1 MEKIPDNIES
11 DEDLKAAVDAVGAGL
26 QEISHYLN
34 ANPATKGK
42 VRFPTGFLGTVGSH
56 NKKYSWI
63 EKEVLKRNISYQ
75 YIFYDLLRWIST
87 RTNITGTAAEMI
99 YKHAIV
105 VKTSIAEGLMAA
117 AASQLGY
124 VQHRYPKCIKRLLK
138 EKIISQKLYDELDW
152 MWKVRGAIH
161 VYTVNDLEWEKYFVA
176 DANRASKAVKE
187 LEKAL
192 DLHFAI
198 PPF

>member
-1 MEKIPDNIES
+1 MATIPDNIDT
-11 DEDLKAAVDAVGAGL
+11 DEELKAAVEAVGAGL

-34 ANPATKGK
+34 ANPASKGK
-42 VRFPTGFLGTVGSH
+42 VRFPRGFLGTVGSH

-63 EKEVLKRNISYQ
+63 EKEVLKRNLSYQ

-87 RTNITGTAAEMI
+87 RTDVSGTAAEMI
-99 YKHAIV
+99 FKHAIV

-117 AASQLGY
+117 CASQLGY
-124 VQHRYPKCIKRLLK
+124 EQHKYPKCIKRLLK
-138 EKIISQKLYDELDW
+138 EQIISQKLFDELDW

-161 VYTVNDLEWEKYFVA
+161 VYTVNDLEWEKYSSA

-187 LEKAL
+187 LEEAL
-192 DLHFAI
+192 DFHFSM